1 MPRLTR
7 RPPTAQQDGEE
18 PGSDAAGSAAD
29 AAEASSK
36 PPGTAEVT
44 WLSEPALLQALAAAK
59 GASEA
64 LAALGEAAGR
74 CGRAPGS
81 GELLLSHAE
90 CDQLLETLVTSRRI
104 PLALEVYEARPSARG
119 SAVCLHLD

>member
-1 MPRLTR
+1 VLWLTLRLPFAR
-7 RPPTAQQDGEE
+7 QSGEE
-18 PGSDAAGSAAD
+18 PANGDASSSADASAAS
-29 AAEASSK
+29 EK
-36 PPGTAEVT
+36 PPGAAAAT

-74 CGRAPGS
+74 CGRTPGN
-81 GELLLSHAE
+81 GELLLSLAE

-104 PLALEVYEARPSARG
+104 PLALEVYEVRAA
-119 SAVCLHLD
+119 